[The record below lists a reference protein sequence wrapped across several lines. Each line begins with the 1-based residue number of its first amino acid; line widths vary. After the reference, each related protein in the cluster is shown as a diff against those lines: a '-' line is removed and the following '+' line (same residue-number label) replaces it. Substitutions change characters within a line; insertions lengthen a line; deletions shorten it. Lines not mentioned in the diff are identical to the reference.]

1 MNKLIE
7 RTPEIFRKKQGIDA
21 MVLHEV
27 SELDIRKR
35 RVSVENKQTMTT
47 RWEAFDRLLIAT
59 GASPVLPPVP
69 GAEAKG
75 IYGLNTLESGFKV
88 KKAVDETSP
97 GKAVI
102 IGGGYI
108 GLEMAEA
115 LVLRGLDVSL
125 VERGPQVMNTLD
137 ADMGELVSAALTGV
151 GVSLYLEESLEAFE
165 VQGGRVTAV
174 LTDKRTLPADL
185 VILGLGVKPNSELAE
200 QAGLPLGVKKS
211 IKVDRRMQT
220 DVEGIWAA
228 GDCAQCYHLVSKQP
242 FHIAL
247 GTAANK
253 MGRVAGLNIG
263 GEAAEFPGVVGT
275 AVSKICD
282 VEVARSGLMEKE
294 AQKLDLNYAAE
305 TIETS
310 TRAGYY
316 PDSGRI
322 TVKML
327 GEKGSGRLLGAQ
339 IVGREGAAKRI
350 DVVATAL
357 HTGMNVEEMIH
368 LDLSYAPPYAP
379 VWDPVLV
386 AARVLMKKL

>member
-7 RTPEIFRKKQGIDA
+7 RTPETFRKKQNIDA
-21 MVLHEV
+21 RVLHEV
-27 SELDIRKR
+27 SELDIRGR
-35 RVSVENKQTMTT
+35 RARVEDKQSMTT

-59 GASPVLPPVP
+59 GSSPLLPPVP

-75 IYGLNTLESGFKV
+75 IYGLNSLESGVKV
-88 KKAVDETSP
+88 RRAVDENSP
-97 GKAVI
+97 KKAVI

-115 LVLRGLDVSL
+115 LILRGLDVSL
-125 VERGPQVMNTLD
+125 VERGSQVMNTLD
-137 ADMGELVSAALTGV
+137 PDMGELVSAALIDV
-151 GVSLYLEESLEAFE
+151 GVSLYREESLEAFE
-165 VQGGRVTAV
+165 VRDARATGVI
-174 LTDKRTLPADL
+174 TDKRTLPADL
-185 VILGLGVKPNSELAE
+185 VILGMGVKPNSELAE
-200 QAGLPLGVKKS
+200 QAGLPLGVKNS

-220 DVEGIWAA
+220 DTEGIWAA
-228 GDCAQCYHLVSKQP
+228 GDCAQCFHLISKQP

-247 GTAANK
+247 GTVANK

-263 GEAAEFPGVVGT
+263 GEPAEFPGVVGT
-275 AVSKICD
+275 AVSKICK

-316 PDSGRI
+316 PDSGSI

-327 GEKGSGRLLGAQ
+327 GEKGSGRLLGTQ
-339 IVGREGAAKRI
+339 IVGKEGAAKRI
-350 DVVATAL
+350 DVIATAL
-357 HTGMNVEEMIH
+357 YTGMTVEEMIH

-379 VWDPVLV
+379 VWDPILI

>member
-1 MNKLIE
+1 MKKLIA
-7 RTPEIFRKKQGIDA
+7 RTPETFREKHNIDA
-21 MVLHEV
+21 HIRHEV
-27 SELDIRKR
+27 IELDLTRR
-35 RVSVENKQTMTT
+35 RVHVEDNENHKD
-47 RWEAFDRLLIAT
+47 RWEPFDQLLIAT
-59 GASPVLPPVP
+59 GSSPFLPSVP
-69 GAEAKG
+69 GADAGG
-75 IYGLNTLESGFKV
+75 IYGVSTLESGLKV
-88 KKAVDETSP
+88 RKAVDETSP
-97 GKAVI
+97 KRAVI

-115 LVLRGLDVSL
+115 LILRKLEVSL

-137 ADMGELVSAALTGV
+137 PDMGKLVSDALMNV
-151 GVSLYLEESLEAFE
+151 GVTLYREESLESFE
-165 VQGGRVTAV
+165 VNNGNVSGVV
-174 LTDKRTLPADL
+174 TDKRTLPADL
-185 VILGLGVKPNSELAE
+185 VILGMGVKPNSDLAE
-200 QAGLPLGVKKS
+200 QAGIPLGFKKS
-211 IKVDRRMQT
+211 IKVGRRMQT
-220 DVEGIWAA
+220 DMEGIWAA
-228 GDCAQCYHLVSKQP
+228 GDCAQCFHLVRNQP

-247 GTAANK
+247 GTVANK

-294 AQKLDLNYAAE
+294 AKELDLRYASE

-316 PDSGRI
+316 PNSGPI

-339 IVGREGAAKRI
+339 IVGQEGAAKRI
-350 DVVATAL
+350 DVIATAL
-357 HTGMNVEEMIH
+357 YAGLTVDEMIH

-379 VWDPVLV
+379 VWDPILIG
-386 AARVLMKKL
+386 ARVLMKKL

>member
-7 RTPEIFRKKQGIDA
+7 RTPETFRKKQDIDA
-21 MVLHEV
+21 RILHQV
-27 SELDIRKR
+27 SELDVSGR
-35 RVSVENKQTMTT
+35 RVRVEDRQSNRT
-47 RWEAFDRLLIAT
+47 RWEGFDRLLIAT
-59 GASPVLPPVP
+59 GSSPILPPVS
-69 GAEAKG
+69 GADAKG
-75 IYGLNTLESGFKV
+75 IYGLNTLESGLKV
-88 KKAVDETSP
+88 RRAVDETSP
-97 GKAVI
+97 KKAVI

-115 LVLRGLDVSL
+115 LILRGLDVSL
-125 VERGPQVMNTLD
+125 VERAPQVMNTLD
-137 ADMGELVSAALTGV
+137 PDMGELVSNALMDV
-151 GVSLYLEESLEAFE
+151 GVSLYREESLEAFE
-165 VQGGRVTAV
+165 VLDGRASGVV
-174 LTDKRTLPADL
+174 TDKRTLPADL
-185 VILGLGVKPNSELAE
+185 VILGMGVKPNSELAE
-200 QAGLPLGVKKS
+200 QAGIPLGFKNS

-228 GDCAQCYHLVSKQP
+228 GDCAQCFHLVRKEP

-247 GTAANK
+247 GTVANK

-275 AVSKICD
+275 AVSKICK

-294 AQKLDLNYAAE
+294 AQELELNYAAE

-316 PDSGRI
+316 PDSGPI

-339 IVGREGAAKRI
+339 IVGKEGAAKRI
-350 DVVATAL
+350 DVIATAL
-357 HTGMNVEEMIH
+357 HAGMTVEEMIH

-379 VWDPVLV
+379 VWDPILI
-386 AARVLMKKL
+386 AARVLMKKI